1 MTCPKCGLETLADQ
15 NFCRSCG
22 TRVQTMTTQRL
33 AKPHVVTDPGRI
45 STIGSKSRD
54 ERANHF
60 VLWGFILM
68 LIGVAVGVVGKKLLY
83 EDIVTVAGVLMS
95 LAGMFLVVYP
105 YLTPS
110 PRKEGESILSSQP
123 EVLTPPKPTEYLPDA
138 STIEY
143 VPSITE
149 RTTNL
154 LKNSATKRPAETE
167 DKTLDN

>member
-1 MTCPKCGLETLADQ
+1 M
-15 NFCRSCG
+15 
-22 TRVQTMTTQRL
+22 MTTQRL
-33 AKPHVVTDPGRI
+33 AKPQAVTDLGRT
-45 STIGSKSRD
+45 SAIGPKSGD

-68 LIGVAVGVVGKKLLY
+68 LIGVAIGVVGKKLLY
-83 EDIVTVAGVLMS
+83 EDIVTVAGVLIS

-105 YLTPS
+105 YLAPS
-110 PRKEGESILSSQP
+110 RRKEDESSFSSQP
-123 EVLTPPKPTEYLPDA
+123 EVLAPPKPTEYLPDA

-154 LKNSATKRPAETE
+154 LKNSATKRPEETE
-167 DKTLDN
+167 DKKLDT